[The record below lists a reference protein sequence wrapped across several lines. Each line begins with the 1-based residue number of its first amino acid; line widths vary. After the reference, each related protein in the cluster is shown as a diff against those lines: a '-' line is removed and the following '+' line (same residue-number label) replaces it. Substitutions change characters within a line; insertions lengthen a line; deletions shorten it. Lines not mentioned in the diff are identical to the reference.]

1 MAFGYLDK
9 PKQKR
14 DRAKK
19 NEQIIFDLLNIYKID
34 IVFASFCILLISG
47 YNYYVSLQ
55 QVPSHDAAFYL
66 LNARD
71 WLTDKPLDEHY
82 RPPLVSWIIAGVW
95 AITGED
101 WVIVKWLQPIF
112 TIGSGVVLYLL
123 LRKYKGGLFA
133 FGVTSLTMTQESIFL
148 ATGYIQPEGMALF
161 FLVLTIYLLKLRK
174 EKYWFLAGISIALT
188 FASRYPVFIQ
198 AVAIFLVE
206 TIIVRN
212 AKLAYR
218 AILGGVPILI
228 AVVSVVYLKAGIFQI
243 ALGKDTTVT
252 TSLSPFYLVNSIEI
266 WGLAFFLAPIAL
278 LQKRTYTD
286 SFNYVFIAWF
296 IISLLFWSSSSENHQ
311 FRFSFQFTPAVYY
324 LSLLAIENIL
334 KSNISLNSLRS
345 LLRGIRPHPNGITKS
360 LGRVILLCSYIASSI
375 LLVLLFVSFVTGQ
388 SYFEKQP
395 LPIQQEQEQE
405 QLPQQI
411 QDNRNISDSLITYS
425 VKILS
430 PAPGQSFLINSQ
442 NSLAVIGS
450 STLPSTL
457 SNLYNNNNTL
467 SGCQVSVIV
476 NNVRPYQKAI
486 PTGPNG
492 INDYSSWRFEI
503 NPDYTQIMEGLNR
516 ITAKLSCPSISND
529 TESQEDIKSYSVF
542 ITGLSDKLPN
552 MINNSS

>member
-19 NEQIIFDLLNIYKID
+19 KEQIIFDLLNIYKID

-95 AITGED
+95 AIIGED

-552 MINNSS
+552 MIDNSS

>member
-19 NEQIIFDLLNIYKID
+19 KEQIIFDLLNIYKID

-133 FGVTSLTMTQESIFL
+133 FGVTSLTMTQGSIFL
-148 ATGYIQPEGMALF
+148 ATGYIQPEGMALL

-174 EKYWFLAGISIALT
+174 EKYWFLAGITIALT

-212 AKLAYR
+212 VKLVYR

-345 LLRGIRPHPNGITKS
+345 LLRGIRPHPKGITKS

>member
-19 NEQIIFDLLNIYKID
+19 KQQIIFDLLNIYKVD

-345 LLRGIRPHPNGITKS
+345 LLGGIRPHPNGITKS

-375 LLVLLFVSFVTGQ
+375 LLVLLFVFFITGQ

-411 QDNRNISDSLITYS
+411 QDNGNISDSLITYS

-503 NPDYTQIMEGLNR
+503 NSDYTQIMEGLNR

>member
-14 DRAKK
+14 DKAKK
-19 NEQIIFDLLNIYKID
+19 KEQIIFDLLNIYKID

-112 TIGSGVVLYLL
+112 TIGSGIVLYLL

>member
-19 NEQIIFDLLNIYKID
+19 KEQIIFDLLNIYKID

-311 FRFSFQFTPAVYY
+311 FRFSFQFTPAVYF

-334 KSNISLNSLRS
+334 KSNISLNTLRS

-375 LLVLLFVSFVTGQ
+375 LLVLLFVSFITGQ

>member
-19 NEQIIFDLLNIYKID
+19 KEQIIFDLLNIYKID

-345 LLRGIRPHPNGITKS
+345 LLRGIRPHPKGITKS

-375 LLVLLFVSFVTGQ
+375 LLVLLFVSFITGQ